1 MRKIRSWR
9 CCSETDW
16 AATTWKGGENLN
28 GSSEEAGS
36 EEGGA
41 KEGGAESGKEDGKR
55 MLASISGER
64 GLHEER
70 G

>member
-1 MRKIRSWR
+1 M
-9 CCSETDW
+9 
-16 AATTWKGGENLN
+16 TWKGGENLN

-41 KEGGAESGKEDGKR
+41 EEGGSEEGGAESGKEDGKR

-70 G
+70 R

>member
-1 MRKIRSWR
+1 M
-9 CCSETDW
+9 
-16 AATTWKGGENLN
+16 TWKGGENLN

-41 KEGGAESGKEDGKR
+41 KEGGAKSGKEDGKR

-70 G
+70 R